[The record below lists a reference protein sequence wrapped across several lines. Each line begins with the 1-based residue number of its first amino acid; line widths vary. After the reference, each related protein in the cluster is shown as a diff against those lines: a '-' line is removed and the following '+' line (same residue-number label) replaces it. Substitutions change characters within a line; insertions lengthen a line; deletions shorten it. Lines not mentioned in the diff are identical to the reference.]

1 MLEIIK
7 NILRNKIFNRIA
19 SQFILSYIVFATI
32 AIASVGFFLL
42 NETEEFIRLS
52 TQEKQLEIAKRSA
65 SQITYFVENTFNSL
79 TFATEIQ
86 DVYLMQPFN
95 QEKILD
101 MLKINN
107 DFYRKLY
114 ITDSTQAVTATTDF
128 AAQDTILQNP
138 PVELDR
144 NRLSRNIVPV
154 EIIENRPVITVSIPI
169 LQYENFVGTL
179 AAEVDVSFI
188 WDLVDSLSAQLT
200 GGQVYIVSSRGEIIA
215 HPNRRL
221 VYSNENLSSFP
232 FVQNLL
238 DGQNGT
244 DFYNDPF
251 IENTRLICAYIP
263 VPELYWGVVVAQDE
277 AVALAVSREILTRL
291 IFIIIGSIILASVLG
306 IVITRNLVQ
315 PLKSLVEGAQNVSKG
330 ALHSR
335 ITIPRTDE
343 LATLAKEFNIM
354 TENLEKTQSKLQMAE
369 QLATVSKFASVIAHE
384 IRNPFNSIV
393 INIQVLKRGMEK
405 KENKERLEQYLE
417 IIDSE
422 IKRIDDLIENYLN
435 ISRPQEFKPES
446 IDIDVLLD
454 ELILANHAKAVKQHI
469 KVERKSELES
479 PNIVGDQDKLKQA
492 FLNIILNSFQAML
505 DGGKLKISVTDTQHN
520 WRKQTYV
527 KVIFEDSGVGI
538 DSSNMPNVF
547 DYFYTSKTKG
557 TGLGLPVTKQII
569 EMHYG
574 SIDIISTPSHGTTV
588 IINLPKEIETND
600 ERIDS

>member
-1 MLEIIK
+1 M
-7 NILRNKIFNRIA
+7 
-19 SQFILSYIVFATI
+19 
-32 AIASVGFFLL
+32 
-42 NETEEFIRLS
+42 
-52 TQEKQLEIAKRSA
+52 
-65 SQITYFVENTFNSL
+65 
-79 TFATEIQ
+79 
-86 DVYLMQPFN
+86 
-95 QEKILD
+95 
-101 MLKINN
+101 
-107 DFYRKLY
+107 
-114 ITDSTQAVTATTDF
+114 
-128 AAQDTILQNP
+128 
-138 PVELDR
+138 
-144 NRLSRNIVPV
+144 
-154 EIIENRPVITVSIPI
+154 
-169 LQYENFVGTL
+169 
-179 AAEVDVSFI
+179 
-188 WDLVDSLSAQLT
+188 
-200 GGQVYIVSSRGEIIA
+200 
-215 HPNRRL
+215 
-221 VYSNENLSSFP
+221 
-232 FVQNLL
+232 
-238 DGQNGT
+238 
-244 DFYNDPF
+244 
-251 IENTRLICAYIP
+251 ICAYIP

>member
-128 AAQDTILQNP
+128 AVLQNP

-315 PLKSLVEGAQNVSKG
+315 PLKSLVEGVQNVSKG